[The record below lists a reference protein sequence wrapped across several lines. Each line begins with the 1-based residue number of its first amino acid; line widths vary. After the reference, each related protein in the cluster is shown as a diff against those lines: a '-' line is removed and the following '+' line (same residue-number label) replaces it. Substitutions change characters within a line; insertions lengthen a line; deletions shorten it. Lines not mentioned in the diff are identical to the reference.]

1 MSAAGDVGDA
11 GGAVPAEPDFVVLIP
26 ARLASTRLPDKPLAD
41 LGGRPMVV
49 RVAERATA
57 AGAAQVAVATDSP
70 RIVDAVRA
78 AGFEA
83 ILTRAD
89 HASGTER
96 LAEAADALALDDG
109 RIVVNVQGDEPLI
122 EPALVRAV
130 ARRLAESSD
139 CAIATAANPIDDI
152 AAWLDPNVV
161 KLVCD
166 ARMRALYFSRSPLPF
181 VRDAMPGFPARLPQ
195 SLDTVFGAAQR
206 PLRHIGLYAYRVSYL
221 RAHAS
226 LPPSPLETLESLEQL
241 RAIWHGLR
249 IAVHLSE
256 RAAEGGVDTAA
267 DLERV
272 RQRWAR
278 CDEDQRVAA
287 ASASPRAV

>member
-1 MSAAGDVGDA
+1 VTPAGAAEHTNPA
-11 GGAVPAEPDFVVLIP
+11 AVRAVPDFVALIP
-26 ARLASTRLPDKPLAD
+26 ARLASTRLPDKVLAD

-49 RVAERATA
+49 RVAERARA
-57 AGAAQVAVATDSP
+57 AGAARVAVATDSP

-83 ILTRAD
+83 VLTRAD

-96 LAEAADALALDDG
+96 LAEAADALALDDQ

-122 EPALVRAV
+122 DPALVGAV
-130 ARRLAESSD
+130 SQCLAESSD
-139 CAIATAANPIDDI
+139 CAIATAAHPIDDI

-166 ARMRALYFSRSPLPF
+166 AGMRALYFSRAPVPF
-181 VRDAMPGFPARLPQ
+181 VRDAMQGFPAKLPQ
-195 SLDTVFGAAQR
+195 SLDAVFGAQR

-221 RAHAS
+221 RAHATLS
-226 LPPSPLETLESLEQL
+226 PSPLETLESLEQL
-241 RAIWHGLR
+241 RALWHGYR

-272 RQRWAR
+272 RAYFVRAGG
-278 CDEDQRVAA
+278 
-287 ASASPRAV
+287 ASVVPATLFHTAN

>member
-1 MSAAGDVGDA
+1 MSDA
-11 GGAVPAEPDFVVLIP
+11 RADFVALIP

-49 RVAERATA
+49 RVAERARA
-57 AGAAQVAVATDSP
+57 AGAARVAVATDSA

-83 ILTRAD
+83 IVTRAD

-122 EPALVRAV
+122 DPVLVRAV
-130 ARRLAESSD
+130 AQCLAESAD
-139 CAIATAANPIDDI
+139 CAIATAAHPIDDL
-152 AAWLDPNVV
+152 AAWFDPNVV

-166 ARMRALYFSRSPLPF
+166 ARMRALYFSRAPVPF
-181 VRDAMPGFPARLPQ
+181 VRDAMPGFPAKLPT
-195 SLDTVFGAAQR
+195 SLDSVFDGQR

-226 LPPSPLETLESLEQL
+226 LPPSPLERLESLEQL
-241 RAIWHGLR
+241 RALWHGYG

-256 RAAEGGVDTAA
+256 RAAEGGVDTEA

-272 RQRWAR
+272 RARWTHAPY
-278 CDEDQRVAA
+278 C
-287 ASASPRAV
+287 